1 VIKDFL
7 GLSSGGSRV
16 IKTAQ
21 QKKRSAQPLFA
32 GNGVSNN
39 NFIQS
44 TLNNTIGNNGNSLM
58 NQGLF

>member
-39 NFIQS
+39 NFI
-44 TLNNTIGNNGNSLM
+44 
-58 NQGLF
+58 